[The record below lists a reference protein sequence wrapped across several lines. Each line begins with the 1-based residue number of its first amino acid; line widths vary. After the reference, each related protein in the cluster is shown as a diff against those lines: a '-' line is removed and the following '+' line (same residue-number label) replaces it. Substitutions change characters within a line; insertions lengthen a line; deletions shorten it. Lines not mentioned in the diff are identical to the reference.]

1 MECQVRQLDA
11 KLLWFFFL
19 WKAGRCVCC
28 VCCVGGD
35 EVTRMSHGKESERS
49 RNAEGER
56 EREIDTGERARD
68 RGMPTA
74 RCVLSCGVWR
84 VACGLWRVALL
95 LCLSQFFTRLYHA
108 FGVNSLC
115 CIADSVSHIFT
126 QKLLMHAALSD

>member
-1 MECQVRQLDA
+1 
-11 KLLWFFFL
+11 
-19 WKAGRCVCC
+19 
-28 VCCVGGD
+28 
-35 EVTRMSHGKESERS
+35 MSHGKESERS

-95 LCLSQFFTRLYHA
+95 LCVSQFFTRLYDA
-108 FGVNSLC
+108 FGVNSL
-115 CIADSVSHIFT
+115 S
-126 QKLLMHAALSD
+126 LLYR